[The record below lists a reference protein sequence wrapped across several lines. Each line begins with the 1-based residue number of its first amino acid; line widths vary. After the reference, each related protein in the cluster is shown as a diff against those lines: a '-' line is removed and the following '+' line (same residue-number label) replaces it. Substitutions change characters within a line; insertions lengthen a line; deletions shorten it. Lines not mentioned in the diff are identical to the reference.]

1 MKIMK
6 RIFSHIFSLLLLCC
20 VALIFFPCKI
30 ALAEKHYDDD
40 CTTTYG
46 DYLGTNYIFDVEPKE
61 LHVLGDRSLG
71 LHMYA
76 SPDLK
81 SEPIHTLESGMR
93 VELLD
98 SRPNAFM
105 VSHAIGSDDGEVTH
119 IQGWVDARFVI
130 ESSAIYVAMHPTAI
144 YVAPNTDAKIITGT
158 LWTPVPYSRRS
169 RSLTITCLLR
179 VDILKMCRSR
189 QQWTA

>member
-1 MKIMK
+1 M
-6 RIFSHIFSLLLLCC
+6 C
-20 VALIFFPCKI
+20 VGFALIFFPCKI

-119 IQGWVDARFVI
+119 GQSKKA
-130 ESSAIYVAMHPTAI
+130 
-144 YVAPNTDAKIITGT
+144 
-158 LWTPVPYSRRS
+158 
-169 RSLTITCLLR
+169 SLCPLQDGQM
-179 VDILKMCRSR
+179 VG
-189 QQWTA
+189 QQSCQAQAG